1 MVNAADYRLNPASPA
16 INAGKDVGLTT
27 DFLGKPIR
35 GLPDIGAYEYQK
47 TGGTGSIS
55 INMSLGE

>member
-16 INAGKDVGLTT
+16 INAGTDVGLTT

-35 GLPDIGAYEYQK
+35 GTPDIGAYEFYSV
-47 TGGTGSIS
+47 TGGMLMG
-55 INMSLGE
+55 LGVGF